1 MVKGYSV
8 TVLITFLYVILFLA
22 SGCAPGERSEKH
34 VLVSMRMIG
43 HQILLKSGDSTS
55 LVLPVKKED
64 DHYKI
69 QFGTDFQFNPDELV
83 ATIDSVVK
91 KTNVASS
98 YFVEVAKCETGEII
112 YSYEIGN
119 PAKTDVI
126 PCATRM
132 PERACYNIVITIGNT
147 DPVLA
152 NWLPVGK
159 KQSIFFM
166 VTLILVTALISIGLY
181 RYFRKKM
188 PKPEAGTINPDMIRI
203 GEYQFDRINSE
214 LLFQDQHVMLSA
226 KESELLLLLYRSA
239 NTTVEREV
247 ILKNIWGDEGDYI
260 GRTLDVCISKLRK
273 KLEADTNLR
282 IVNSRGI
289 GYKLLLNVQR

>member
-8 TVLITFLYVILFLA
+8 TVLIAFLYIILFLA
-22 SGCAPGERSEKH
+22 SGCAPGDSSEKH

-64 DHYKI
+64 DRYII
-69 QFGTDFQFNPDELV
+69 QFGSDFQFNPDELV

-91 KTNVASS
+91 KTNIANS

-112 YSYEIGN
+112 YSYEIGD
-119 PAKTDVI
+119 PAKSDVI
-126 PCATRM
+126 PCATRT
-132 PERACYNIVITIGNT
+132 PERACYNIVITIGDT
-147 DPVLA
+147 DTVLA
-152 NWLPVGK
+152 NWLPIGK
-159 KQSIFFM
+159 KQSIFFII
-166 VTLILVTALISIGLY
+166 TLLFITSLIALGLY
-181 RYFRKKM
+181 TYFQKKM
-188 PKPEAGTINPDMIRI
+188 LKPEADTINPDMIRI
-203 GEYQFDRINSE
+203 GRYRFDRINSE
-214 LLFQDQHVMLSA
+214 LLFQDQRVMLSA

-273 KLEADTNLR
+273 KLEADTSLK

-289 GYKLLLNVQR
+289 GYKLILNPN

>member
-1 MVKGYSV
+1 MVKGYPV
-8 TVLITFLYVILFLA
+8 TVLIAFLYVILFLA
-22 SGCAPGERSEKH
+22 SGCAPGDSSEKH

-64 DHYKI
+64 DRYII
-69 QFGTDFQFNPDELV
+69 QFGSDFQFNPEELV
-83 ATIDSVVK
+83 ATIDGVVK
-91 KTNVASS
+91 KTNVANS

-119 PAKTDVI
+119 PAKADVI

-132 PERACYNIVITIGNT
+132 PARACYNILITIGDT
-147 DPVLA
+147 DPALA
-152 NWLPVGK
+152 KWLPIGK
-159 KQSIFFM
+159 KQSIFFT
-166 VTLILVTALISIGLY
+166 VTLILVTTLISIGLY
-181 RYFRKKM
+181 RYFQKKI

-203 GEYQFDRINSE
+203 GEYRFDRINSE
-214 LLFQDQHVMLSA
+214 LLFQDKRVMLSA
-226 KESELLLLLYRSA
+226 KESELLLLLYSAA

-273 KLEADTNLR
+273 KLEADKSLK

-289 GYKLLLNVQR
+289 GYKLILNPN